1 MNGLRPQFEE
11 GTRDVPINL
20 EEEEICQASH
30 ALTKSQQRA
39 LDAALRGENM
49 FITGRA
55 GTGKTYLVGRIYRA
69 LRAADKEV
77 LLLASTG
84 TAALN
89 LSENIDE
96 KAYTAHSG
104 LGIPVGDRE
113 IIDIDENNWGIS
125 QEKRVSLP
133 CFDAVIID
141 EISMLR
147 LDAFGRAMQILDRA
161 EGMRGGRPI
170 QRIVIGDMLQLSPV
184 VTSAD
189 KVGLND
195 IYDPRHMYPFD
206 ASRYEEE
213 KCLETPWEQQRFRVY
228 ELTEVM
234 RTDEIEF
241 SQALSRIR
249 IGDVRAIPW
258 INAHA
263 HIEGRGSKAPES
275 ATRLF
280 GRNAE
285 VDEYNEMKLQQL
297 VDAGERKERYAAR
310 VIGNLSRKDWQNVGL
325 AKQLNLA
332 KGARVRIMVNAP
344 SGSPT
349 GYEQQEYVNGSFGTY
364 IGKSAVGIKIKLDNG
379 KTVHIKKI
387 SREILGPWYVADEPI
402 DFDNP
407 FDDMGPEYEKP
418 VQGQLVRDVVGV
430 VTQYPIAL
438 AWAITVHRAQGITLD
453 EMRLDPYTLFAPGH
467 LYVAISRLTSIEGLW
482 LSAPLQ
488 DRMLR
493 CDEHAKNVVIHDLAL
508 SGEMRKIPDELL
520 AQVDELLDDWYLEHD
535 TIIG

>member
-1 MNGLRPQFEE
+1 M
-11 GTRDVPINL
+11 PINL
-20 EEEEICQASH
+20 EEAEVVQGVHS
-30 ALTKSQQRA
+30 LTKSQQRA

-89 LSENIDE
+89 LTENIDE

-113 IIDIDENNWGIS
+113 IIDIDSENWGIS
-125 QEKRVSLP
+125 QERRVSIP

-141 EISMLR
+141 EVSMLR

-161 EGMRGGRPI
+161 EAMRGGRPI

-213 KCLETPWEQQRFRVY
+213 KCLETPWERQRFRVY

-234 RTDEIEF
+234 RTDELEF

-258 INAHA
+258 VNAHA
-263 HIEGRGSKAPES
+263 HLEDNDGKAPDT

-280 GRNAE
+280 GRN
-285 VDEYNEMKLQQL
+285 VDVNEYNEMKLQQL
-297 VDAGERKERYAAR
+297 IDAGVKPDRYAAR
-310 VIGNLSRKDWQNVGL
+310 VIGNLSKKDWQNVGL

-332 KGARVRIMVNAP
+332 RGARVRIMVNAP
-344 SGSPT
+344 SGSPS
-349 GYEQQEYVNGSFGTY
+349 GYEEQSYVNGSFGTY
-364 IGKSAVGIKIKLDNG
+364 LGKSAIGIKIQLDNG
-379 KTVHIKKI
+379 EVVHIKKI
-387 SREILGPWYVADEPI
+387 SREILGPWYLEEEM

-407 FDDMGPEYEKP
+407 FAMLGPEHETTRVPK
-418 VQGQLVRDVVGV
+418 LVRDVVGV
-430 VTQYPIAL
+430 VTQYPVAL

-467 LYVAISRLTSIEGLW
+467 LYVAISRLTSIDGLW

-493 CDEHAKNVVIHDLAL
+493 CDEHAKNVVIHNLSL

-535 TIIG
+535 AIIG